1 MPNFTSKYIDFQYLF
16 SVTMKH
22 LFYHHLINIFLRRC
36 TDFNYVNVRC
46 MYQVFAFI
54 VSYHFLRQ
62 GERCNSARNLE
73 CSYKYFGLIMGN
85 EEWMPRNYTTVI
97 KKKKTNIDRRSSQL
111 SSWPRYE
118 ATLNSEC

>member
-1 MPNFTSKYIDFQYLF
+1 
-16 SVTMKH
+16 
-22 LFYHHLINIFLRRC
+22 
-36 TDFNYVNVRC
+36 

-97 KKKKTNIDRRSSQL
+97 KKKRQILIEDHHSYHLGQDMKQH
-111 SSWPRYE
+111 
-118 ATLNSEC
+118 